1 MAMKRSKGKDDFLK
15 KPQYLGGDKAM
26 KEFVAQNLRYP
37 EEAKAAKVEGK
48 VIVAYDVNDNGKVFN
63 TRIIK
68 GLGYGCDEEAI
79 RIISLFPFGKVRNRR
94 MRVKVTKKTTIIF
107 KIPKTSI
114 KYTITTEKKAV
125 DKKVN
130 PDTPKKES
138 GYSYTIEIK

>member
-1 MAMKRSKGKDDFLK
+1 MKRSKGKDDFLK

-26 KEFVAQNLRYP
+26 KEFVAKNLKYP
-37 EEAKAAKVEGK
+37 EEAKTAKVEGK

-94 MRVKVTKKTTIIF
+94 MRVKVSKKTTIIF
-107 KIPKTSI
+107 KLPKTNI
-114 KYTITTEKKAV
+114 NYTITPEKKAAN
-125 DKKVN
+125 KKVN
-130 PDTPKKES
+130 PDTPKKDS